1 MMDFDTEYPDAE
13 GDDCGGAVETRPR
26 RSAQTGFDRNTQ
38 SQIEAL
44 VPRLRRYA
52 RALTHDVVAA
62 DDLVQDSLSRA
73 LGKIHLWEKGTD
85 LRAWLFTILHNQH
98 VSLRRRELRERA
110 GVDLQTPGRRLAFAP
125 DQDKRLE
132 LRDLER
138 ALAKLP
144 EEQRAVILLVGL
156 EGMRYEEAASVV
168 NLPVGTV
175 RSRVARGREALRVL
189 TGFFPERHV
198 RRPRLP
204 ADPVYRPSPDLN

>member
-98 VSLRRRELRERA
+98 VSRARQAARQRHSIELQECN
-110 GVDLQTPGRRLAFAP
+110 PGLAF
-125 DQDKRLE
+125 L
-132 LRDLER
+132 
-138 ALAKLP
+138 
-144 EEQRAVILLVGL
+144 
-156 EGMRYEEAASVV
+156 
-168 NLPVGTV
+168 
-175 RSRVARGREALRVL
+175 
-189 TGFFPERHV
+189 
-198 RRPRLP
+198 
-204 ADPVYRPSPDLN
+204 